1 MIPLAIHF
9 VFSPWIPYNILRIF
23 QAPLHVQLVKHHSER
38 PRLTEAIYLQ
48 TDLLPFSACKTTKPW
63 TEQIKRSHSNITT
76 YHKCFSYLKRAL
88 ATRDSHH
95 QYQYNINRQANPSEE
110 SSCRRNQHAPW
121 PHHSNNTKH
130 THTTWKLETNEKITR
145 MMKPCVN
152 PKCARTRT
160 KRTKITPPTNSKPY
174 AFCLDLAKRGS

>member
-1 MIPLAIHF
+1 MCSLWNTTPSDRAWQRQFICKQIYCLSAHVKQPSLGQNK
-9 VFSPWIPYNILRIF
+9 SNI
-23 QAPLHVQLVKHHSER
+23 
-38 PRLTEAIYLQ
+38 
-48 TDLLPFSACKTTKPW
+48 
-63 TEQIKRSHSNITT
+63 IKRSHSNITT

-95 QYQYNINRQANPSEE
+95 QYQIYNINRQANPSEE

-130 THTTWKLETNEKITR
+130 THTHDMTWTLESNEKITR
-145 MMKPCVN
+145 MMKPRVN

-160 KRTKITPPTNSKPY
+160 KRTKITPPTSSKPY